1 MTFMASEMKKLVR
14 FCGLFLLLFVWDC
27 IDLDAL
33 VLGEINI
40 LYKRKSGGYGI
51 IVPKENGETE
61 ELEDVDAEIL
71 RQL

>member
-1 MTFMASEMKKLVR
+1 MVYLIT
-14 FCGLFLLLFVWDC
+14 LFWNC
-27 IDLDAL
+27 IDSHDLIP
-33 VLGEINI
+33 GEINI

-61 ELEDVDAEIL
+61 KLEAVDAEVL